1 MEAIQQASLEQ
12 FIEVPDVGVV
22 VASHLLAFF
31 AQDRNQQVINELLE
45 QGITWP
51 ALTAAPVAV
60 DSALAGKIVV
70 LTGSFTQL
78 SRNDAKA
85 ALQALGAKVTGS
97 VSKILIL
104 FLQEKQRA
112 LS

>member
-1 MEAIQQASLEQ
+1 MSHWLLQ
-12 FIEVPDVGVV
+12 
-22 VASHLLAFF
+22 SHLQAFF

-70 LTGSFTQL
+70 LTGSFNQL

-97 VSKILIL
+97 VSKNTDIV
-104 FLQEKQRA
+104 LQEKQRA
-112 LS
+112 LSEPKRPSWVSKFSMSKH